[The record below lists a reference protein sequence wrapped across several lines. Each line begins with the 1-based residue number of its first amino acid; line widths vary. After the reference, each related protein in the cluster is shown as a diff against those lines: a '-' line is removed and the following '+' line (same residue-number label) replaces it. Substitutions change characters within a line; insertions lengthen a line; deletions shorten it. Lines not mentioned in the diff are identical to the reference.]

1 MQKREGLRGNPALYE
16 ANRKQQA
23 AKEQAEYETLL
34 ESPLRTPPAGTPTTK
49 VAGAQE
55 KTHPPSTVA
64 KSTTRSKKSSK
75 ASLATKLEYS
85 STSSEDANTAE

>member
-1 MQKREGLRGNPALYE
+1 MQKQEGLRGNQALYE

-34 ESPLRTPPAGTPTTK
+34 ESPLKTPPADTPT
-49 VAGAQE
+49 ASAQG
-55 KTHPPSTVA
+55 KIHPPLTVA
-64 KSTTRSKKSSK
+64 KATTRNKRSSK
-75 ASLATKLEYS
+75 ASLATKLDYS